1 MESHAQRGEDSGL
14 DFRRMRQ
21 DSPIVHRFPR
31 PLLLAA
37 GLYVL
42 FRTWVVATAFDAVA
56 IPVYEVP
63 NMGNQAWLLQDGF
76 RGVPW
81 SYYYDNAG
89 GQLLTAVLAAPL
101 YALFGSSYL
110 TLKLV
115 PFLMGLAIMGLV
127 WRFLSQNVNRTAA
140 IVGVFLFALGPPTL
154 TKYSLLAK
162 GNHFEGL
169 LFLFVPVVL
178 IFEASRRE
186 RRTPWLIGA
195 GLTAGFS
202 VVVYYGSLLALSL
215 LAPVQ
220 LRLRGVRGA
229 LRDLRFLL
237 PSAALGLL
245 PLAGLQ
251 RMTGGRAGFFADK
264 FTSVDPQLDAG
275 GMWTEAR
282 SLLVDTLPGGACFEA
297 LGPIPALVGEWLLL
311 LALIGSWGTLVA
323 RACRPADPGT
333 DAQPDAGDVAERAA
347 RGVAL
352 LIAAYLPLVL
362 GVIAIGVLKIRSM
375 PPPVEIGGVR
385 YLVSFYFFGVLGI
398 AAASGQLLASQ
409 RGARRRIGAGLLAC
423 AAATTLFVL
432 PIASAHFDRAT
443 DGVRYSGTFFRNYGS
458 LIQRGAVRDPDTGKL
473 SLVPGEVMG
482 VADDFSG
489 ERREDVLLS
498 TGNSLA
504 YGTLAQEGTLDL
516 DRLLEGY
523 PTDAV
528 PHLLRG
534 VGCYLRGS
542 LPRKGPAPPRLQGVI
557 SLVLRH
563 PEHRERVAE
572 GMGMSLAYPLRR
584 TFADELVRTA
594 RSLAAVPA
602 DLRLSVRRGQGVD
615 LGIRARRGLTGTH
628 SRLEQVLENV
638 DDPAEREALRG
649 AIEASA
655 TR

>member
-1 MESHAQRGEDSGL
+1 M
-14 DFRRMRQ
+14 
-21 DSPIVHRFPR
+21 HRIPR
-31 PLLLAA
+31 PLLAA
-37 GLYVL
+37 AILYAL
-42 FRTWVVATAFDAVA
+42 FRAVVVATSFDAVA

-115 PFLMGLAIMGLV
+115 PFLMGLAIMGLI

-140 IVGVFLFALGPPTL
+140 VIGVFLFALGPPTL

-229 LRDLRFLL
+229 LQDLRFLL

-275 GMWTEAR
+275 GMWSEAR

-311 LALIGSWGTLVA
+311 LALVGSWGALVA
-323 RACRPADPGT
+323 RACRRA
-333 DAQPDAGDVAERAA
+333 DAGDGAQRAA
-347 RGVAL
+347 GGVAL

-398 AAASGQLLASQ
+398 AAACGPLLASRRGSGQ
-409 RGARRRIGAGLLAC
+409 RFGVAVLTC

-432 PIASAHFDRAT
+432 PIASAHFDRAS
-443 DGVRYSGTFFRNYGS
+443 DGVRYPGTFFRNYGS
-458 LIQRGAVRDPDTGKL
+458 LIQRGAVKDPATGKL

-542 LPRKGPAPPRLQGVI
+542 LPRQGPAPPRLQEVI
-557 SLVLRH
+557 SLVLHH

-602 DLRLSVRRGQGVD
+602 DLRLAIRRGQGAD
-615 LGIRARRGLTGTH
+615 LGLRARRGLTGIH
-628 SRLEQVLENV
+628 SRLEEVLENV